1 MSKQKSD
8 LFCCQHS
15 SIASSDFL
23 VEPGDVIRG
32 EPAITSLL
40 RLYYPIREQRAKF
53 LTGPELALDG
63 QTPLEV
69 WHNGERQRVKDLLMQ
84 RLAGMIA

>member
-8 LFCCQHS
+8 WFSYRHS
-15 SIASSDFL
+15 SSVSADFL
-23 VEPGDVIRG
+23 VEQREVIRG

-40 RLYYPIREQRAKF
+40 RLYYPIREQRVKF
-53 LTGPELALDG
+53 LTSPVLALGG